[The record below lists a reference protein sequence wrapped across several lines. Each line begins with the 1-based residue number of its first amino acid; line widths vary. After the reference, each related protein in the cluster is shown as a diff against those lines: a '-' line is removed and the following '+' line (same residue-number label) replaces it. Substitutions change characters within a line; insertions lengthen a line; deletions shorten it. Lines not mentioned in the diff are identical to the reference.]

1 MRLDKYLKIS
11 RLVKRRT
18 LAKEF
23 TDQGRVTVNG
33 KVAKSSSSV
42 ALGDVLILAFG
53 GRILTIKITNV
64 SEIVKKNNAS
74 EMYELISSENRSKE
88 S

>member
-64 SEIVKKNNAS
+64 SEIVKK
-74 EMYELISSENRSKE
+74 K
-88 S
+88 

>member
-64 SEIVKKNNAS
+64 SEIVKKNDAS